1 MRARRSSRICR
12 SPSDLSG
19 PAPCVWGRLLSETE
33 VANMTFW
40 KLYDRLEWAIGL
52 FVLTATVMAVLIAAI
67 GRSMGQPVMTAPQFA
82 QLFLIWT
89 VMFGADLAM
98 KSGANIRVSA
108 LADIAPRPVQTALAA
123 FHAVL
128 MILFLAF
135 VAWHGWQLSM
145 SNWARELG
153 ASGLSYG
160 LVTLAAPVGA
170 ALLMI
175 SLVRRLVAQGAVGA
189 ITPDGDVPEEIL

>member
-1 MRARRSSRICR
+1 MIRPVPRRLRAG
-12 SPSDLSG
+12 PSLFFEPTD
-19 PAPCVWGRLLSETE
+19 ADM
-33 VANMTFW
+33 AFW
-40 KLYDRLEWAIGL
+40 KIYDRLEWGIGL
-52 FVLTATVMAVLIAAI
+52 LVLVATVMAVLIAAI
-67 GRSMGQPVMTAPQFA
+67 GRSMGQPVTSAPQFA

-98 KSGANIRVSA
+98 KSGAHIRVSA
-108 LADIAPRPVQTALAA
+108 LADIAPPRIRRALAMV
-123 FHAVL
+123 HATL
-128 MILFLAF
+128 MIAFLAF
-135 VAWHGWQLSM
+135 VAWQGWALSM

-175 SLVRRLVAQGAVGA
+175 SLLRRLLAQGAVGA
-189 ITPDGDVPEEIL
+189 FTPDPDVPEEIL